1 MLYGML
7 ILARNILES
16 KVNLVEKLRKQ
27 LTKVIFITTECWKG
41 WHFKVAV

>member
-27 LTKVIFITTECWKG
+27 LTKVIFSTTEFNNIK
-41 WHFKVAV
+41 HE